1 MESQTVRHLVELGLT
16 ALEAEIYVFLA
27 RGESATGYRVAQAL
41 GKPVA
46 NTYKAIESLQLKGA
60 IEVEDGESRT
70 CRAVPPEEFLG
81 RLEREF
87 LDRRRK
93 AGKELSRL
101 AKPAADD
108 RLYTIRSSAQVI
120 ERARAM
126 LGRAEKVV
134 LIDAF
139 PRPLLMLKPDLEAAA
154 SRGVDVLVHNYDT
167 LKIAGVTIVPEQRPS
182 EVLGRTPGEHVGLV
196 VDAREYLVALIRL
209 GGTGVHQAVWTRS
222 SIVATNQHIGMLYE
236 MMLAEVE
243 LRLNEGEP
251 TAEELRRAL
260 KPYRKHY
267 LQFTPGYEAWEAMLK
282 EAAEDPATTRRGPR
296 RSSGGGA
303 GGLRERREPGPAA

>member
-16 ALEAEIYVFLA
+16 ALEAEIYVYLA

-46 NTYKAIESLQLKGA
+46 NTYKAIESLQIKGA
-60 IEVEDGESRT
+60 IEVEDGDSRT

-101 AKPAADD
+101 ARPAADD
-108 RLYTIRSSAQVI
+108 RLYTIRSAAQVI

-126 LGRAEKVV
+126 LGRAEKIA

-139 PRPLLMLKPDLEAAA
+139 PGPQSLLKPDLEAAA
-154 SRGVDVLVHNYDT
+154 ARGVAVLLHNYDQA
-167 LKIAGVTIVPEQRPS
+167 KVAGVTIVPEQRPA
-182 EVLGRTPGEHVGLV
+182 EVLGRTPGEHLSLV

-209 GGTGVHQAVWTRS
+209 GGAGVHQAVWTRS

-243 LRLNEGEP
+243 LRLDEGEP

-267 LQFTPGYEAWEAMLK
+267 LQFTPGYEAWEAMLQ
-282 EAAEDPATTRRGPR
+282 EAAEEPAAPLRRTKRRASGGRRGP
-296 RSSGGGA
+296 A
-303 GGLRERREPGPAA
+303 